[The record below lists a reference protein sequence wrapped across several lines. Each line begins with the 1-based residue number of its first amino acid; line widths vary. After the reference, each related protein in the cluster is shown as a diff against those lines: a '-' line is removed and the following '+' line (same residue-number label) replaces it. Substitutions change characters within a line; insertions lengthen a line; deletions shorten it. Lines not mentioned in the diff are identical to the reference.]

1 MTAAQLSPELLQ
13 PLAVASQQPGG
24 DGKAATVASSLL
36 RATSWSVARQLLAC
50 KTTFRGRGE
59 AHETRCALPDASG
72 VRPVLPA

>member
-13 PLAVASQQPGG
+13 PLAAASRQPGG
-24 DGKAATVASSLL
+24 DGKAATVALSLL